1 MGICLTDGSEHY
13 ADVVILAAD
22 GHTTLPHLL
31 EGKLANG
38 LVREYRDKAPRPAD
52 SAVHMSFGVDRDLS
66 GEPHSIVLLLD
77 RPIALAGQMHERLII
92 EHFSLDPCIVP
103 AGKSV
108 IKVYIKSDFDYWEH
122 LHRTHRRAKK
132 QQVVEGVIEQLEKR
146 FPGLKQQIEV
156 VDIVTPTTSGRF
168 TDEWHGLQPRQP
180 ERVSPQVILKGMSRT
195 LPGLRNLY
203 VVSHQA
209 GVMSSLPMAAAAGHN
224 LVKDLC
230 RRDRRP
236 FMTSVPS
243 D

>member
-1 MGICLTDGSEHY
+1 MGVCLTDGSEHY

-31 EGKLANG
+31 EGKQANG

-52 SAVHMSFGVDRDLS
+52 SAVHVSFGVDRDLS

-77 RPIALAGQMHERLII
+77 RPIGLAGEMHERLII
-92 EHFSLDPCIVP
+92 EHFSLDPRMVA

-108 IKVYIKSDFDYWEH
+108 IAVYIKSSLDYWER
-122 LHRTHRRAKK
+122 LPRTHRRTKK
-132 QQVVEGVIEQLEKR
+132 RQVVEGVIEQLENR
-146 FPGLKQQIEV
+146 FPGLKEQIEV
-156 VDIVTPTTSGRF
+156 VDIVTPTQSGRF

-180 ERVSPQVILKGMSRT
+180 EGVSLKAALNGMSRT
-195 LPGLRNLY
+195 LPGVRNLY
-203 VVSHQA
+203 VVGHQA
-209 GVMSSLPMAAAAGHN
+209 GVMGSLPMAAAAGHN

-230 RRDRRP
+230 RRDWRP